1 MSADTAV
8 MKADTTRK
16 KADTTALAPVVEVRG
31 VHRFFF
37 SGDDSEVAALK
48 NVSFTVAAGEFI
60 AVMGHSGSGK
70 STLLNLLAGLDNPD
84 GGSVWICGRRI
95 SHRDRGEQ
103 ALWRGST
110 IGVLTQAS
118 GLIEH
123 LSVKGNVDLAGFLRR
138 RARLSRRARHLML
151 DTLGPA
157 SPPVMG
163 AGQLLDGVGL
173 GARHRVR
180 PSTLSGGETAR
191 ANLAVALSGA
201 PRVLLADEPTA
212 EISRS
217 EEQDVLRLMSH
228 LRPPDGVTL
237 VVTHSDAV
245 ASAADRVLE
254 LDGGML
260 R

>member
-1 MSADTAV
+1 VTPLSV
-8 MKADTTRK
+8 S
-16 KADTTALAPVVEVRG
+16 PVLEVRG
-31 VHRFFF
+31 VHRFFL

-48 NVSFTVAAGEFI
+48 DVSFSLAAGEFV
-60 AVMGHSGSGK
+60 AVVGHSGSGK
-70 STLLNLLAGLDNPD
+70 STLLNLIAALENPD
-84 GGSVWICGRRI
+84 GGSVWIRGRRI

-103 ALWRGST
+103 AMWRGTS
-110 IGVLTQAS
+110 IGVLTQSS

-123 LSVKGNVDLAGFLRR
+123 LSVEGNVDLAGLLRQ
-138 RARLSRRARHLML
+138 RARSSRRARQLRIDSVDPATIAAS
-151 DTLGPA
+151 DTGP
-157 SPPVMG
+157 
-163 AGQLLDGVGL
+163 LLEGVGL
-173 GARHRVR
+173 ASRRVAR

-201 PRVLLADEPTA
+201 PSVLLADEPTA

-217 EEQDVLRLMSH
+217 EEQDVLSLMAR

-237 VVTHSDAV
+237 VVTHSEAV

-254 LDGGML
+254 LDGGSL